1 MSNVDTE
8 GVRVNAHR
16 RIGGAWNVEP
26 AERRP
31 EERSGRQEVAHGLL
45 PILQTYVIANEQ
57 RVAGSLPIYKEI
69 EACAVGRRYA
79 RDAVAANAELGLGIV
94 PLEDDFAMDWRKLG

>member
-1 MSNVDTE
+1 MSNVDPE

-16 RIGGAWNVEP
+16 RVGGAWNVEP

-31 EERSGRQEVAHGLL
+31 EERRRRQEVAHGLL
-45 PILQTYVIANEQ
+45 PILQTYVIAYEQ

-69 EACAVGRRYA
+69 EARAVGRRDP
-79 RDAVAANAELGLGIV
+79 RDAVAADAKLGLGIV
-94 PLEDDFAMDWRKLG
+94 PLEDDFPMDWRELG

>member
-1 MSNVDTE
+1 
-8 GVRVNAHR
+8 
-16 RIGGAWNVEP
+16 VEP
-26 AERRP
+26 AEHRP
-31 EERSGRQEVAHGLL
+31 EQRSGRQEVAYGLL

-79 RDAVAANAELGLGIV
+79 RDAVTADAELGLGIV
-94 PLEDDFAMDWRKLG
+94 PLENDFSMDWRELG